1 MSKPANVVVK
11 IDENT
16 RSFEQLI
23 RKFIKKC
30 KDEGILKEY
39 VDQFDYET
47 KGQKNRRKLREGR
60 RRHEKSLTKRS
71 STDTKK

>member
-1 MSKPANVVVK
+1 MSGPTNVVVK
-11 IDENT
+11 IDEST

-39 VDQFDYET
+39 VDQFIYET
-47 KGQKNRRKLREGR
+47 KGQKNRRKSREAR
-60 RRHEKSLTKRS
+60 RRHEKKS
-71 STDTKK
+71 SER